1 MLGPFAVM
9 NLLIR
14 GTVPID
20 LKVYEIFSSLFLH
33 VFARAICILRLSSY
47 SFDYI
52 VYYYNMLFL
61 GHLELLNWHRADAR
75 MFT

>member
-20 LKVYEIFSSLFLH
+20 LKVYEIFSRLFLH

-47 SFDYI
+47 SFD
-52 VYYYNMLFL
+52 
-61 GHLELLNWHRADAR
+61 
-75 MFT
+75 